1 MTAFRP
7 EWGRRPTTRLWWWVA
22 SLALV
27 AAGVAGGIVAARS
40 GPAVGPSLERPLG
53 QVYLD
58 PSQLGT
64 LPGVDGGETTTTD
77 PAAAGL
83 SSTRGAVGASLAVAT
98 TAAPSAASGATSIT
112 PSMTPSAA
120 PSSRPAS
127 QRYIPRSRP
136 VRIEIPAIGVRVRLD
151 SLGLNRDHSVQ
162 VPAST
167 TIAGWYR
174 NGPAP
179 GQQGSAVILGHV
191 DSYRGPGVFMRIHDL
206 RPGQSVVVTLANG
219 YVVRFTVIGLR
230 EYSKNAFP
238 DAVVYGTRP
247 YAALQLVTC
256 GGAFDRA
263 TGHYES
269 NVVVYT
275 VMSGW
280 TAPRR

>member
-7 EWGRRPTTRLWWWVA
+7 EWGGRPTTRLWWWVA

-27 AAGVAGGIVAARS
+27 AAGVTGWVLASRS
-40 GPAVGPSLERPLG
+40 GPPVGPSLERPLG

-64 LPGVDGGETTTTD
+64 LPGVEGDVTTTTD

-83 SSTRGAVGASLAVAT
+83 SSTSGSVRPSLAVAT
-98 TAAPSAASGATSIT
+98 ATSPSAASGTTSIT
-112 PSMTPSAA
+112 PRAA
-120 PSSRPAS
+120 TSSRPAS

-136 VRIEIPAIGVRVRLD
+136 VSIVIPAIGVRVRLD

-206 RPGQSVVVTLANG
+206 RPGQTVVVTLANG

-230 EYSKNAFP
+230 EYSKNGFP
-238 DAVVYGTRP
+238 DKVVYGTRP

-275 VMSGW
+275 VMSGS